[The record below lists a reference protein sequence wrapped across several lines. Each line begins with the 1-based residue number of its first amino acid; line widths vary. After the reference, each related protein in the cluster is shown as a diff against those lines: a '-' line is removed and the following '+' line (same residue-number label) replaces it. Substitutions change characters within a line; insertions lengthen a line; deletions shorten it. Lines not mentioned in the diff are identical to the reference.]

1 VRAVSPRPDTRRCTR
16 VVSRSFER
24 LGSQPPPIPGST
36 DRAGQRPWHPSRGA
50 LRPSNLGAHGCPIIA
65 KDLRPTLF
73 RPPRS
78 RLAMSSS
85 ATFSDK
91 WRREEREE
99 RERLRQLEGRL
110 DSLQSRR
117 RALLDQVR
125 ALSSKQRELY
135 SRGQGP
141 QSEAERLYQESGELG
156 RHLAGLR
163 RSCEAARAKLEEAVI
178 RRRELVLTFD
188 RGERLNPD
196 QVRREMAELEL
207 RQQTRA
213 LPIDEENALIA
224 RLRQMAKDLQQFE
237 ARKEAAA
244 EHELQRRTADAAI
257 VAARAE
263 VDRIVKEMEVART
276 ERDKRRVEI
285 PAKLEAAGNVV
296 AEMRVAGR
304 TRAELMPEVDSLGR
318 EIAEVEREGREL
330 LARYRQRQEIAR
342 EIMAEYARPLSPPP
356 PDGPATVE
364 GSPVEEPVKRG
375 RTDPP
380 P

>member
-1 VRAVSPRPDTRRCTR
+1 V
-16 VVSRSFER
+16 
-24 LGSQPPPIPGST
+24 
-36 DRAGQRPWHPSRGA
+36 
-50 LRPSNLGAHGCPIIA
+50 
-65 KDLRPTLF
+65 
-73 RPPRS
+73 
-78 RLAMSSS
+78 
-85 ATFSDK
+85 
-91 WRREEREE
+91 
-99 RERLRQLEGRL
+99 
-110 DSLQSRR
+110 
-117 RALLDQVR
+117 LLDHVR

-163 RSCEAARAKLEEAVI
+163 RSCEEARSKLEEAVI

-196 QVRREMAELEL
+196 QVRREMAQLEL

-213 LPIDEENALIA
+213 LPIEEENALIA

-237 ARKEAAA
+237 LRKEAAA
-244 EHELQRRTADAAI
+244 EHEIQRRAADAAI

-263 VDRIVKEMEVART
+263 VDRIVGEMEVART

-285 PAKLEAAGNVV
+285 PAKLEAAGSVV

-304 TRAELMPEVDSLGR
+304 TRAELMPEVEALGR

-342 EIMAEYARPLSPPP
+342 EILAEYARPLSPPP
-356 PDGPATVE
+356 SNEPATVE
-364 GSPVEEPVKRG
+364 GSPSEEQVKSG
-375 RTDPP
+375 GTDPP